1 MDDIEFQS
9 IVTGE
14 IEQAINFHDAEF
26 TADRIRL
33 MDYYLGEPFGN
44 EQEGRSQVIATEVAD
59 TIEQIMPSLMRIF
72 ASSDETVSFV
82 PRGPE
87 DVQAAQQATDY
98 CNFVFNDDNEG
109 FLVLHNWMKDA
120 LLQKMGV
127 VKTSWREQAEVDEE
141 IYEGL
146 SEAELNV
153 LLADPDVEIIERDEV
168 GYQEDDEEADEIE
181 VEFQAVTYDVR
192 VRRTTKH
199 GRVVVEN
206 VPPEEF
212 LIAKRVKTLKDAPF
226 VAHRTT
232 MTVSDLVALGYDE
245 DEIVENAGLNA
256 VDQRQEVQTRF
267 QDVESSAEIDR
278 ADPAMRGVMVTEV
291 YIRADYDD
299 DGIAELRRVVC
310 VGEGY
315 EILENEICDAMP
327 FACLSPILMPHRL
340 IGRSVAELVE
350 DLQVIKS
357 TLMRQY
363 LDNLYATNNSR
374 VVAVEGQVN
383 LDDLLTNRPG
393 GVVRARAPGM
403 VQPLQ
408 PASIGS
414 TTFPMLEYLDQVRE
428 QRTGLSRASMGLDA
442 DALQSTTATAVQATV
457 NAAAGKIEM
466 IARVFAETGI
476 KQLFRNILHLV
487 TKHQNKPRIIRLRNQ
502 FVPMD
507 PRAWVNGFDMS
518 VNVGLGTGQKDEKLQ
533 ALAMIAGKQE
543 QILLQLGPQNPLVT
557 IKQYRDTLAKM
568 AQLAGYRDASEFF
581 LDPATQPPM
590 EQQQQ
595 PAPDPNMMKAQAE
608 IELKRAK
615 MEADLQLEREKMQA
629 EFALRREELQM
640 EMQLK
645 GLQVATQSNVSPNIR
660 SVV

>member
-9 IVTGE
+9 IVSGE

-120 LLQKMGV
+120 LLQKLGV

-168 GYQEDDEEADEIE
+168 GYKEDDEEADEIE

-192 VRRTTKH
+192 VRRTTMH

-245 DEIVENAGLNA
+245 DDVIENAGLNA

-267 QDVESSAEIDR
+267 QDVESTASVDR

-310 VGEGY
+310 VGEGN

-340 IGRSVAELVE
+340 IGRSIAELVE

-507 PRAWVNGFDMS
+507 PRAWINGFDMS

-543 QILLQLGPQNPLVT
+543 QILLQLGPQNPLVS
-557 IKQYRDTLAKM
+557 IKQYRETLAKM

-581 LDPATQPPM
+581 LDPAMQPPM

-645 GLQVATQSNVSPNIR
+645 GLQVATQSNVAPNIR